1 MEKKEIPVTDG
12 DLNEETHHEET
23 PLVESTEDQTAE
35 EEAKEVLE
43 EVEELV
49 EAIEEEVEE
58 TDEEGI
64 DEEAMKNASTEQL
77 AAELSEMKDKY
88 LRLYA
93 EFDNYRK
100 RTMREKETL
109 IKTASENT
117 ISAILPSLD
126 DFSRAMKVA
135 DAEDNDET
143 LPDGIRLV
151 YNKMMK
157 ALEQRG
163 LKVMESTG
171 EKFNPDL
178 HEALTKVPAPT
189 DDLKGMVMDTVERGY
204 YLNDKIIR
212 YAKVVVGQ

>member
-12 DLNEETHHEET
+12 DLNEETQNEEI
-23 PLVESTEDQTAE
+23 LEVESTEE
-35 EEAKEVLE
+35 ENVE
-43 EVEELV
+43 EV
-49 EAIEEEVEE
+49 IEEEVEE
-58 TDEEGI
+58 VEAIEDEVEEAQDEEGI

-77 AAELSEMKDKY
+77 AAELGEMKDKY

-100 RTMREKETL
+100 RTMREKEMM

-135 DAEDNDET
+135 DADDNDET

-157 ALEQRG
+157 AMEQRG

-171 EKFNPDL
+171 EKFDPDL

-189 DDLKGMVMDTVERGY
+189 DDLKGKVMDTIERGY

>member
-12 DLNEETHHEET
+12 DLNEETQHEET
-23 PLVESTEDQTAE
+23 PVVESTEEQPVAE
-35 EEAKEVLE
+35 ETEVLE
-43 EVEELV
+43 EEEKEV
-49 EAIEEEVEE
+49 EAAEEEGSTE
-58 TDEEGI
+58 D
-64 DEEAMKNASTEQL
+64 DMKNASTEQL

-100 RTMREKETL
+100 RTMREKEMFV
-109 IKTASENT
+109 KTASENT
-117 ISAILPSLD
+117 ISALLPAVD
-126 DFSRAMKVA
+126 DFARAIKAA

-143 LPDGIRLV
+143 VSDGVRLV
-151 YNKMMK
+151 YNKLMK

-171 EKFNPDL
+171 ETFNPDL
-178 HEALTKVPAPT
+178 HEALTKIPAPT
-189 DDLKGMVMDTVERGY
+189 EEMKGKVIDTVERGY

-212 YAKVVVGQ
+212 YAKVIVGQ